1 MKTWFSIKVMADVV
15 YVRIYDEIGGYGV
28 KASTLTDEINA
39 CGNASEIHLL
49 IYSPGGYIFEGLAI
63 YNALKNHPAKKI
75 VHIEGMA
82 ASMAS
87 FIAMCGDH
95 IVMPENAMMMI
106 HAPRGVTAGVSGDV
120 RRFADL
126 MDKLGDTMAET
137 YAGITGRSKQ
147 EITSMMEAETWM
159 DGNECKANGFA
170 DEVIP
175 AITAMA
181 RIESKR
187 IGDFSNMPEK
197 IKSMI
202 SQKTG
207 SGEQERLNGIREL
220 FGTFNGRYNDLAIS
234 CLADSECSV
243 ENARERLLLAMGKES
258 TPTNKTT
265 PANLYYA
272 YTDNGNITG
281 DAMRQG
287 LNARLGHERAERGNP
302 YAMMSL
308 FDMAQA
314 SLTHRGISTGSYGT
328 RSQIVNAAF
337 THSSSDF
344 TDILAGGA
352 EKSVLAGWEH
362 SGETFR
368 QWTKKGSLSNFREAR
383 RVGLNGF
390 STLNKVP
397 EGAEY
402 KYITTSDRGEP
413 IALATYGNIFSIT
426 RQAII
431 NDDLDQLSTVPMAM
445 GRAASRTVG
454 NLVNLVLTGNVKL
467 SDGITLFDKKHSNLI
482 EAGLTTPGLSA
493 ARHLMRTQKDKN
505 GEVLNIA
512 PKFLL
517 VPAALEDRALQMIN
531 STAPFGADKNSG
543 IFNPY
548 HKLLD
553 IIVDPRLD
561 DISEKQWY
569 MLSAQGTDTIEVAY
583 LDGND
588 EPYLEQQEGFIVD
601 GVAWKVRIDAGVAA
615 LDYRGMVK
623 SGGTDSL

>member
-1 MKTWFSIKVMADVV
+1 
-15 YVRIYDEIGGYGV
+15 
-28 KASTLTDEINA
+28 
-39 CGNASEIHLL
+39 
-49 IYSPGGYIFEGLAI
+49 
-63 YNALKNHPAKKI
+63 
-75 VHIEGMA
+75 GMA

-137 YAGITGRSKQ
+137 YAGRTGRSKQ
-147 EITSMMEAETWM
+147 EITAMMEAETWM

-187 IGDFSNMPEK
+187 IGDFSNMPEN
-197 IKSMI
+197 IKNMI

-337 THSSSDF
+337 NHSSSDF
-344 TDILAGGA
+344 TYILAGGA
-352 EKSVLAGWEH
+352 EKSVLAGWEQ

-368 QWTKKGSLSNFREAR
+368 QWTKKGSLSNFHEAR

-431 NDDLDQLSTVPMAM
+431 NDDLNQLTVIPQAM
-445 GRAASRTVG
+445 GRAAARTVG
-454 NLVNLVLTGNVKL
+454 NLVHLVLTGNTKL
-467 SDGITLFDKKHSNLI
+467 SDGIPLFSKKHGNDIDNGVSTT
-482 EAGLTTPGLSA
+482 GLGI
-493 ARHLMRTQKDKN
+493 ARRAMRTQRDEN
-505 GEVLNIA
+505 GEVLNIV

-517 VPAALEDRALQMIN
+517 VPAALEDRALQMVN
-531 STAPFGADKNSG
+531 STTPFGADTNSG
-543 IFNPY
+543 SYNPY
-548 HKLLD
+548 HKQLD

-561 DISEKQWY
+561 EVSDKQWY

-615 LDYRGMVK
+615 LDYRGMVRAI
-623 SGGTDSL
+623 SS

>member
-1 MKTWFSIKVMADVV
+1 MKTWFSIKAMADVV

-28 KASTLTDEINA
+28 KASALTDEINA
-39 CGNASEIHLL
+39 CGNASEIHLS
-49 IYSPGGYIFEGLAI
+49 IHSPGGDIFEGLAI

-137 YAGITGRSKQ
+137 YAGRTGRSKQ

-314 SLTHRGISTGSYGT
+314 SLTHRGISTGSYST

-368 QWTKKGSLSNFREAR
+368 QWTKKGSLSNFWEAR
-383 RVGLNGF
+383 RVGMNGF

-467 SDGITLFDKKHSNLI
+467 SDGIALFDKKHSNLI

>member
-1 MKTWFSIKVMADVV
+1 MKSWYSIQAKADALH
-15 YVRIYDEIGGYGV
+15 VRIYDEIGGYGV
-28 KASTLTDEINA
+28 QASTLTDQISA
-39 CGNASEIHLL
+39 CGDVSEIHLC
-49 IYSPGGYIFEGLAI
+49 IHSPGGDIFQGLAI

-75 VHIEGMA
+75 VHIEGIA

-95 IVMPENAMMMI
+95 IVMPANAMMMI

-137 YAGITGRSKQ
+137 YAGRTGKSKQ
-147 EITSMMEAETWM
+147 EITAMMEAETWM

-170 DEVIP
+170 DEVIS

-187 IGDFSNMPEK
+187 IGDFSNMPEN
-197 IKSMI
+197 IKNMI
-202 SQKTG
+202 SQNTG
-207 SGEQERLNGIREL
+207 SNEQERLNGIREL
-220 FGTFNGRYNDLAIS
+220 FGTFNGKYNDLAIN
-234 CLADSECSV
+234 CLADAGCSV
-243 ENARERLLLAMGKES
+243 EDARERLLLAMGKES
-258 TPTNKTT
+258 TPTNKNT

-287 LNARLGHERAERGNP
+287 LNARLGHEQAERGNP

-314 SLTHRGISTGSYGT
+314 SLTHRGISTGSYST

-344 TDILAGGA
+344 TYILAGGA

-402 KYITTSDRGEP
+402 KYITTRDHGEP
-413 IALATYGNIFSIT
+413 IALATYGNIFTIT

-454 NLVNLVLTGNVKL
+454 NLVHLVLTGNGKL
-467 SDGITLFDKKHSNLI
+467 SDGVPLFDKKHNNI
-482 EAGLTTPGLSA
+482 IDAGMSMPGLSA
-493 ARHLMRTQKDKN
+493 ARHAMRTQKDEN

-517 VPAALEDRALQMIN
+517 VPAALEDRALQMIH
-531 STAPFGADKNSG
+531 STSSPLGADVNSG
-543 IFNPY
+543 TFNPY

-561 DISEKQWY
+561 DVSEKQWY

-623 SGGTDSL
+623 TVGTV

>member
-1 MKTWFSIKVMADVV
+1 
-15 YVRIYDEIGGYGV
+15 
-28 KASTLTDEINA
+28 
-39 CGNASEIHLL
+39 H
-49 IYSPGGYIFEGLAI
+49 SPGGDIFEGLAI

-137 YAGITGRSKQ
+137 YAGRTGRSKQ
-147 EITSMMEAETWM
+147 EITAMMEAETWM

-337 THSSSDF
+337 NHSSSDF

-467 SDGITLFDKKHSNLI
+467 SDGIALFDKKHSNLI

-623 SGGTDSL
+623 SGGT

>member
-1 MKTWFSIKVMADVV
+1 
-15 YVRIYDEIGGYGV
+15 
-28 KASTLTDEINA
+28 
-39 CGNASEIHLL
+39 
-49 IYSPGGYIFEGLAI
+49 
-63 YNALKNHPAKKI
+63 
-75 VHIEGMA
+75 
-82 ASMAS
+82 S

-137 YAGITGRSKQ
+137 YAGRTGRSKQ

-467 SDGITLFDKKHSNLI
+467 SDGIALFDKKHSNLI

>member
-1 MKTWFSIKVMADVV
+1 
-15 YVRIYDEIGGYGV
+15 
-28 KASTLTDEINA
+28 
-39 CGNASEIHLL
+39 
-49 IYSPGGYIFEGLAI
+49 
-63 YNALKNHPAKKI
+63 
-75 VHIEGMA
+75 
-82 ASMAS
+82 
-87 FIAMCGDH
+87 
-95 IVMPENAMMMI
+95 
-106 HAPRGVTAGVSGDV
+106 
-120 RRFADL
+120 
-126 MDKLGDTMAET
+126 
-137 YAGITGRSKQ
+137 KQ
-147 EITSMMEAETWM
+147 EITAMMEAETWM

-187 IGDFSNMPEK
+187 IGDFSNMPEN
-197 IKSMI
+197 IKNMI
-202 SQKTG
+202 SQKTT

-234 CLADSECSV
+234 CLADSGCSV
-243 ENARERLLLAMGKES
+243 EDARERLLLTMGKES

-287 LNARLGHERAERGNP
+287 LNARLGHEQAERGNP

-314 SLTHRGISTGSYGT
+314 SLTHRGISTGSYST

-337 THSSSDF
+337 NHSSSDF
-344 TDILAGGA
+344 TYILAGGA
-352 EKSVLAGWEH
+352 EKSVLAGWEQ

-368 QWTKKGSLSNFREAR
+368 QWTKKGSLSNFHEAR

-431 NDDLDQLSTVPMAM
+431 NDDLNQLTVIPQAM
-445 GRAASRTVG
+445 GRAAARTVG
-454 NLVNLVLTGNVKL
+454 NLVHLVLTGNTKL
-467 SDGITLFDKKHSNLI
+467 SDGIPLFSKKHGNDIDNGVSTT
-482 EAGLTTPGLSA
+482 GLGI
-493 ARHLMRTQKDKN
+493 ARRAMRTQRDEN
-505 GEVLNIA
+505 GEVLNIV

-517 VPAALEDRALQMIN
+517 VPAALEDRALQMVN
-531 STAPFGADKNSG
+531 STTPFGADTNSG
-543 IFNPY
+543 SYNPY
-548 HKLLD
+548 HKQLD

-561 DISEKQWY
+561 EVSDKQWY

-615 LDYRGMVK
+615 LDYRGMVRAI
-623 SGGTDSL
+623 SS

>member
-1 MKTWFSIKVMADVV
+1 
-15 YVRIYDEIGGYGV
+15 
-28 KASTLTDEINA
+28 
-39 CGNASEIHLL
+39 IH
-49 IYSPGGYIFEGLAI
+49 SPGGDIFEGLAI

-137 YAGITGRSKQ
+137 YAGRTGRSKQ
-147 EITSMMEAETWM
+147 EITAMMEAETWM

-202 SQKTG
+202 SQKTT

-383 RVGLNGF
+383 RVGMNGF

-467 SDGITLFDKKHSNLI
+467 SDGIALFDKKHSNLI

-615 LDYRGMVK
+615 LDYRGMV
-623 SGGTDSL
+623 

>member
-1 MKTWFSIKVMADVV
+1 MKTWFSIKAMADVV
-15 YVRIYDEIGGYGV
+15 HVRIYDEIGGYGV
-28 KASTLTDEINA
+28 KASALTDEINA
-39 CGNASEIHLL
+39 CGNVSEIHLR
-49 IYSPGGYIFEGLAI
+49 IHSPGGDIFEGLAI

-137 YAGITGRSKQ
+137 YAGRTGRSKQ
-147 EITSMMEAETWM
+147 EIT
-159 DGNECKANGFA
+159 
-170 DEVIP
+170 
-175 AITAMA
+175 
-181 RIESKR
+181 
-187 IGDFSNMPEK
+187 
-197 IKSMI
+197 
-202 SQKTG
+202 
-207 SGEQERLNGIREL
+207 
-220 FGTFNGRYNDLAIS
+220 
-234 CLADSECSV
+234 
-243 ENARERLLLAMGKES
+243 
-258 TPTNKTT
+258 
-265 PANLYYA
+265 
-272 YTDNGNITG
+272 
-281 DAMRQG
+281 
-287 LNARLGHERAERGNP
+287 
-302 YAMMSL
+302 AMMSL

-383 RVGLNGF
+383 RVGMNGF

-467 SDGITLFDKKHSNLI
+467 SDGIALFDKKHSNLI

>member
-1 MKTWFSIKVMADVV
+1 
-15 YVRIYDEIGGYGV
+15 
-28 KASTLTDEINA
+28 
-39 CGNASEIHLL
+39 
-49 IYSPGGYIFEGLAI
+49 
-63 YNALKNHPAKKI
+63 
-75 VHIEGMA
+75 
-82 ASMAS
+82 SMAS

-137 YAGITGRSKQ
+137 YAGRTGRSKQ

-383 RVGLNGF
+383 RVGMNGF

-467 SDGITLFDKKHSNLI
+467 SDGIALFDKKHSNLI

>member
-1 MKTWFSIKVMADVV
+1 
-15 YVRIYDEIGGYGV
+15 
-28 KASTLTDEINA
+28 
-39 CGNASEIHLL
+39 
-49 IYSPGGYIFEGLAI
+49 
-63 YNALKNHPAKKI
+63 I

-137 YAGITGRSKQ
+137 YAGRTGRSKQ
-147 EITSMMEAETWM
+147 EITAMMEAETWM

-170 DEVIP
+170 DEVIA

-202 SQKTG
+202 SQKTT

-383 RVGLNGF
+383 RVGMNGF

-467 SDGITLFDKKHSNLI
+467 SDGIALFDKKHSNLI

-583 LDGND
+583 LDGSD

-623 SGGTDSL
+623 SGGT

>member
-49 IYSPGGYIFEGLAI
+49 IHSPGGDIFEGLAI

-137 YAGITGRSKQ
+137 YAGRTGRSKQ

-623 SGGTDSL
+623 SCGTDSL